1 MRNRFRVKLTLH
13 EWFRAILFAWLAGEV
28 AMTVRRHDAQLGS
41 PGRRA
46 FLVPVAWIAALL
58 ACYWV
63 LVDWQ
68 SVPVLISA
76 AFAAIR

>member
-1 MRNRFRVKLTLH
+1 M
-13 EWFRAILFAWLAGEV
+13 
-28 AMTVRRHDAQLGS
+28 AMTVRRHDTQLGS

-46 FLVPVAWIAALL
+46 FLVPVAWIVALL

-68 SVPVLISA
+68 SVPVLISE

>member
-1 MRNRFRVKLTLH
+1 MT
-13 EWFRAILFAWLAGEV
+13 
-28 AMTVRRHDAQLGS
+28 MTVRRHDTQFGS

-46 FLVPVAWIAALL
+46 FLVPVAWIVALL

-68 SVPVLISA
+68 TVPVLISE

>member
-1 MRNRFRVKLTLH
+1 M
-13 EWFRAILFAWLAGEV
+13 
-28 AMTVRRHDAQLGS
+28 AMTERRHDPQSGS

-46 FLVPVAWIAALL
+46 FLVPVAWIVALL

-68 SVPVLISA
+68 SVPVLISEA
-76 AFAAIR
+76 LAAIH